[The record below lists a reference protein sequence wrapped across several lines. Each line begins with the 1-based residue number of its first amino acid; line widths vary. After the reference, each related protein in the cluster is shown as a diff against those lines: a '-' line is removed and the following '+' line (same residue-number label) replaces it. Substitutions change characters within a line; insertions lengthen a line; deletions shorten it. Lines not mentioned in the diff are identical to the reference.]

1 MLPSRSAKRCRH
13 RSRSTLP
20 HISPLQTK
28 DKDSTVTYLS
38 EEEMDKADAWA
49 DKDLTEYWSYP
60 EIGQDREV
68 EDAEES

>member
-1 MLPSRSAKRCRH
+1 MVTNHSQRGWMM
-13 RSRSTLP
+13 
-20 HISPLQTK
+20 
-28 DKDSTVTYLS
+28 TYLS
-38 EEEMDKADAWA
+38 EQELDKADAWA